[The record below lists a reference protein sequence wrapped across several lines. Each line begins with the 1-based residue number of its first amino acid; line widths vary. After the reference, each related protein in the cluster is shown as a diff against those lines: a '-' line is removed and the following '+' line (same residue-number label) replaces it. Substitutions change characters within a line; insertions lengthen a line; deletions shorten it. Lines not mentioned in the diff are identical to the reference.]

1 MKTPELNEIDVN
13 EAMTGFLGGSGGL
26 FATMSTGQWDAL
38 LDEVYQRDGTLLELN
53 EDEIP
58 VRAYRRLP
66 Q

>member
-1 MKTPELNEIDVN
+1 MKTPKLNEIDLN
-13 EAMTGFLGGSGGL
+13 EAMTGFLEGGGL

-38 LDEVYQRDGTLLELN
+38 LDEVYQRGGTLIELN
-53 EDEIP
+53 EHEMP